1 MRTTRGKILSNID
14 WISVLIVFLLM
25 IIGWVNIY
33 STVYEPHVESIL
45 DLTTRSGKQLLWII
59 ITIPIVAVIFII
71 DSKFYSVFAYVFY
84 AAGILLLIGV
94 LFFGIE
100 VNATKAWFD
109 LGSFRLQPSE
119 FVKFML
125 VLALAQLL
133 TNRNFSFNK
142 INSLLKLML
151 LFGVPVF
158 LIFLQHDHGTTLV
171 YFSLILLFYREGL
184 NKGLFFT
191 SFAIVALF
199 ILALVIDT
207 GPLLIAIGFIVF
219 AALFI
224 LLKRNKTGKILLIS
238 YSLISILLIYLIF
251 YREILQSPIIAILT
265 GMSVIAIIMIIMYFK
280 TKQKLIPGFLAI
292 LIASSLYVFSVDY
305 VFDNFLKPH
314 QQHRINV
321 LLGKT
326 HDPLGSGYNLNQSKI
341 AIAAGG
347 FYGKGFMQGPQTKF
361 NFVPEQSTD
370 FIFCTVGE
378 EWGLIGTTTVM
389 LLYLTLIVR
398 IIFLAERQRSPF
410 SRIYGYGVA
419 SILFAHVF
427 INIGMTVGI
436 VPVMGIPL
444 PFLSYGGSSLWAFT
458 ILVFIFLKL
467 DSDRLQIF
475 R

>member
-1 MRTTRGKILSNID
+1 MRTLRGKILTNID
-14 WISVLIVFLLM
+14 WISVLIVFFLM
-25 IIGWVNIY
+25 LIGWTNIY
-33 STVYEPHVESIL
+33 STVYEPQVQSIF

-59 ITIPIVAVIFII
+59 ITIPIAAVIFII

-84 AAGILLLIGV
+84 TAGILLLIAV

-109 LGSFRLQPSE
+109 LGGFRFQPSE

-125 VLALAQLL
+125 TLAIAQLL

-142 INSLLKLML
+142 ISSLLRLML
-151 LFGVPVF
+151 LFGIPVF
-158 LIFLQHDHGTTLV
+158 LIFLQHDHGTTIV
-171 YFSLILLFYREGL
+171 YFFMILVLYREGL
-184 NKGLFFT
+184 NGGLFFT
-191 SFAIVALF
+191 SFALVALF
-199 ILALVIDT
+199 ILALIIDT
-207 GPLLIAIGFIVF
+207 VPLLMVIGFIVLV
-219 AALFI
+219 ALFI
-224 LLKRNKTGKILLIS
+224 FSKKHKNSKIILIS
-238 YSLISILLIYLIF
+238 YIFITITLVYLIF
-251 YREILQSPIIAILT
+251 ISEIISRPMLAVLI
-265 GMSVIAIIMIIMYFK
+265 GMSVMAIIMIIMYFINR
-280 TKQKLIPGFLAI
+280 QLIIPGFLAI

-305 VFDNFLKPH
+305 VFDNFLQPH

-347 FYGKGFMQGPQTKF
+347 FYGKGFMQGPQTKY

-389 LLYLTLIVR
+389 LLYLTLILR

-410 SRIYGYGVA
+410 SRIYGYGAA
-419 SILFAHVF
+419 SILFAHIF